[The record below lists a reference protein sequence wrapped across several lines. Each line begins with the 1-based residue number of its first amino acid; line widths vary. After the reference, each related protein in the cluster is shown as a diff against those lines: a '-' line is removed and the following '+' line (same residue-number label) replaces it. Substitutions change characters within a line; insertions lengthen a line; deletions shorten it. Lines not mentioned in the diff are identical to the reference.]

1 MPSSKDRLYVALYA
15 RGGASM
21 MPGGED
27 RYHWAL
33 ILGPKFEDD
42 EARGKRFHAKESLS
56 FEQGQR
62 RTVWAFEEREIGM
75 APTAMILVR
84 ILVAK
89 VKNRDRLISVVRGVP
104 IRGGQPGWNC
114 VEWVREA
121 LQMIQMDRKAIG
133 TAVVDWPTVRDASLR
148 YVMEKEADH
157 RFDGQAAPG
166 LYDTEKV
173 PTWTLLE
180 GSESIP

>member
-62 RTVWAFEEREIGM
+62 RTV
-75 APTAMILVR
+75 
-84 ILVAK
+84 
-89 VKNRDRLISVVRGVP
+89 GVP

-133 TAVVDWPTVRDASLR
+133 TAVVDWPTHL
-148 YVMEKEADH
+148 
-157 RFDGQAAPG
+157 
-166 LYDTEKV
+166 
-173 PTWTLLE
+173 
-180 GSESIP
+180 GSYPSR